1 MVEFQF
7 LCQLH
12 CSTVRVYDCIMSD
25 VAQVKKLEFYS
36 YGYWK
41 PYPPS
46 RFPIMYS
53 LVAVCLGNS
62 HTRASLELHMDAIT
76 LG

>member
-1 MVEFQF
+1 
-7 LCQLH
+7 
-12 CSTVRVYDCIMSD
+12 MSD
-25 VAQVKKLEFYS
+25 VAQVKKLEFYT

-46 RFPIMYS
+46 QFPITYS
-53 LVAVCLGNS
+53 LVAVCLGNP
-62 HTRASLELHMDAIT
+62 HTCASPELQMDAIT

>member
-1 MVEFQF
+1 
-7 LCQLH
+7 
-12 CSTVRVYDCIMSD
+12 MSD
-25 VAQVKKLEFYS
+25 VAQVKKFGFYS

-46 RFPIMYS
+46 QFPIMYS
-53 LVAVCLGNS
+53 LVAVWLGNR
-62 HTRASLELHMDAIT
+62 HTCASPELHMDAIT